1 MAIDML
7 SSQASTCFP
16 PRRHFMDDDDHP
28 SSWEKRCGQR
38 VASLTGASVFDIMR
52 APRGAAPLMWKQWQT
67 TDADA
72 LW

>member
-1 MAIDML
+1 MN
-7 SSQASTCFP
+7 
-16 PRRHFMDDDDHP
+16 DDDYP
-28 SSWEKRCGQR
+28 SSWEKRTGQR

-72 LW
+72 LR

>member
-1 MAIDML
+1 MMTII
-7 SSQASTCFP
+7 
-16 PRRHFMDDDDHP
+16 HP
-28 SSWEKRCGQR
+28 LGKNDAGQR

-72 LW
+72 LR